1 MDFIKYRVPPFPPSN
16 KRGKGEIIEA
26 HHKECS
32 FSLPV
37 ETTSTPCSYRIEIF
51 KGHIY
56 VRTCVLCVLFL
67 CGRIVSYSCQFET
80 SIIRQQF

>member
-37 ETTSTPCSYRIEIF
+37 EI
-51 KGHIY
+51 
-56 VRTCVLCVLFL
+56 
-67 CGRIVSYSCQFET
+67 T
-80 SIIRQQF
+80 SISVFVPNRKFEGTHLRTHMCTVCTIFVWQDRVIA